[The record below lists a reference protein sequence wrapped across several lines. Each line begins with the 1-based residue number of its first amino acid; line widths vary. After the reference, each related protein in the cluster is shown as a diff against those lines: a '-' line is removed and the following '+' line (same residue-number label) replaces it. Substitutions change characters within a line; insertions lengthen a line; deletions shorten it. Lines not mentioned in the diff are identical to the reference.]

1 MIHQQDLQ
9 VTTAV
14 VSNMLAFPK
23 HNGAENKG
31 THIPIHLTDD
41 IARLSDV
48 LKSGIDNKT

>member
-14 VSNMLAFPK
+14 VSNMFAFPE

-31 THIPIHLTDD
+31 THIPIHLIYD
-41 IARLSDV
+41 ITRLSDV
-48 LKSGIDNKT
+48 LKSDIDNKT